1 MNTSQVNFMFIF
13 VLSVIMFKLYNTD
26 NFSDVP
32 DAIIPSIPE
41 DQSKKTVNRPPRVIK
56 EMIQKAVE
64 CSEFLIYT
72 GMRPIMQHNEY
83 ESVLTDI

>member
-32 DAIIPSIPE
+32 DAIIPSISE
-41 DQSKKTVNRPPRVIK
+41 DQSKKTEKLKKQRNVK
-56 EMIQKAVE
+56 K
-64 CSEFLIYT
+64 T
-72 GMRPIMQHNEY
+72 KK
-83 ESVLTDI
+83 